1 MKAYLQ
7 QQQGHEADVSLYEGR
22 RSTVCRIQTE
32 RDRVSWPEQLST
44 CQAHGGNCVLGWRKG
59 NGNGNFHDVGADHI
73 SGNHKSRQAKTC
85 VPSLD
90 DTCSHAYAS

>member
-1 MKAYLQ
+1 VY
-7 QQQGHEADVSLYEGR
+7 
-22 RSTVCRIQTE
+22 RIQTQE
-32 RDRVSWPEQLST
+32 DRVSWPEQLST

-59 NGNGNFHDVGADHI
+59 NGNGNFHDVGADHV

-90 DTCSHAYAS
+90 DSCSHAYASGVLTNATVGHILVRGLVWE